1 MNSRVS
7 RLRGPERWFG
17 QTPDDSD
24 ADDATSSSFDLEA
37 ASASTP
43 LKTTET
49 SFFCSSPMRKLDN
62 LHLQDDAS
70 TPQKP
75 GTGANRRLNDSDG
88 FLVPERTNGAQN
100 NEKTIFQN
108 AKNDD
113 NNENKFRFGAPKRQD
128 DEHTA
133 ADRTM
138 ELSNSESDDT
148 NVFSEAPV
156 FVKRSEMPQM
166 NTFASHSGSRVGH
179 ESEPKDSQSQAGR
192 TTRKR
197 QLDSPEIASFVTP
210 SHMSICSTSLPL
222 TVSHSDSTPC
232 PPHYRKRL
240 KFKDQGTPS
249 ARPKLLN
256 LLQVRILAEIE
267 NDKEHEDSVKNYDDE
282 DDNEHE
288 DKYADNIE
296 HEDNENNET
305 NDNIPLQTPISQ
317 STPTSSRQPSPPT
330 VASFTEFGPAV
341 NGYAFVGVAPKHN
354 YYSYKTPTQTPSQTL
369 KNSYV
374 QNNYTI
380 LGEVPVLAAG
390 LMDESDSHVGD
401 QRIGDP
407 YLETN
412 ENAIRNWYFEPSNE
426 IRYPLLSH
434 YNNGSVTPE
443 TAYKECQ
450 NSSLVHDFYCAILQD
465 DELLLALLKTE
476 RVRWHPDKWSGLD
489 KNNLHIITALS
500 LTLNAMVQELA
511 KQQYH

>member
-17 QTPDDSD
+17 QTQDDSD
-24 ADDATSSSFDLEA
+24 ADDVTSSSFDLEA

-43 LKTTET
+43 LKTTES
-49 SFFCSSPMRKLDN
+49 SFFCSSPMKKLDN

-75 GTGANRRLNDSDG
+75 GTGASRRLNG
-88 FLVPERTNGAQN
+88 PGGLLAPERTNGAQN
-100 NEKTIFQN
+100 NEKRIFQN

-113 NNENKFRFGAPKRQD
+113 DNKKTFLFGATRLPEDQ
-128 DEHTA
+128 HAA

-138 ELSNSESDDT
+138 ELSSSESDDT

-156 FVKRSEMPQM
+156 FVKRSKMPQMPQM
-166 NTFASHSGSRVGH
+166 NP
-179 ESEPKDSQSQAGR
+179 SEAAR
-192 TTRKR
+192 LTRKR
-197 QLDSPEIASFVTP
+197 QHDSPEVANFVTP

-222 TVSHSDSTPC
+222 TVSNSDSTPC

-240 KFKDQGTPS
+240 KFKDEGTPS

-267 NDKEHEDSVKNYDDE
+267 NDNEKGSENEHENSEDNAHDHQDLE
-282 DDNEHE
+282 DDN
-288 DKYADNIE
+288 DDN
-296 HEDNENNET
+296 DNNER
-305 NDNIPLQTPISQ
+305 NDIPLQTPISQ

-330 VASFTEFGPAV
+330 VASFTEFGPAI

-354 YYSYKTPTQTPSQTL
+354 YYTYKTPTQTPSQTL

-390 LMDESDSHVGD
+390 LMDESDTHVGD

-407 YLETN
+407 YLESADNT
-412 ENAIRNWYFEPSNE
+412 IRDWYFEPSDE
-426 IRYPLLSH
+426 IRYPLFSQ
-434 YNNGSVTPE
+434 YNNGTITPD

-450 NSSLVHDFYCAILQD
+450 DSGLVHDFYSAIIED
-465 DELLLALLKTE
+465 DELLLSLLKTE

-489 KNNLHIITALS
+489 NKNIHTITALS
-500 LTLNAMVQELA
+500 LTLNAMVLELA
-511 KQQYH
+511 RQQYR

>member
-1 MNSRVS
+1 M
-7 RLRGPERWFG
+7 
-17 QTPDDSD
+17 DDV
-24 ADDATSSSFDLEA
+24 TSSSFDLEA

-49 SFFCSSPMRKLDN
+49 SFFCSSPMKKLDN

-70 TPQKP
+70 TPQKH
-75 GTGANRRLNDSDG
+75 GTGSRRRQNDPDG
-88 FLVPERTNGAQN
+88 FLEPERTNGAQN
-100 NEKTIFQN
+100 SEKTVFQN
-108 AKNDD
+108 ANNDV
-113 NNENKFRFGAPKRQD
+113 NNRKKFGFGAIKRLE

-156 FVKRSEMPQM
+156 FVKRSKLPQM
-166 NTFASHSGSRVGH
+166 NKIH
-179 ESEPKDSQSQAGR
+179 ESDR
-192 TTRKR
+192 TSRKR
-197 QLDSPEIASFVTP
+197 QLESPEIANFVTP

-222 TVSHSDSTPC
+222 TVSNSDSTPC

-240 KFKDQGTPS
+240 KFKDEGTPS

-267 NDKEHEDSVKNYDDE
+267 NTNENKKNENENENDKDYDDE
-282 DDNEHE
+282 DNDH
-288 DKYADNIE
+288 DHE
-296 HEDNENNET
+296 HEDNENNES
-305 NDNIPLQTPISQ
+305 NDMPLQTPISQ

-330 VASFTEFGPAV
+330 VASFTEFGPAI

-354 YYSYKTPTQTPSQTL
+354 YYTYKTPTQTPSQTL

-374 QNNYTI
+374 LNNYTI

-390 LMDESDSHVGD
+390 LMDESDTHVGD

-412 ENAIRNWYFEPSNE
+412 ENTIRDWYFEPTNE
-426 IRYPLLSH
+426 IRYPLFSH
-434 YNNGSVTPE
+434 YNNGSITPE
-443 TAYKECQ
+443 SAYKECQ
-450 NSSLVHDFYCAILQD
+450 DSSLVHHFYSAILED
-465 DELLLALLKTE
+465 DELLLSLLKTE
-476 RVRWHPDKWSGLD
+476 RVRWHPDKWSGL
-489 KNNLHIITALS
+489 KNNLHIVTALS

-511 KQQYH
+511 KQRTTDSH

>member
-49 SFFCSSPMRKLDN
+49 SFFCSSPMKKLDN

-70 TPQKP
+70 TPQKH
-75 GTGANRRLNDSDG
+75 GTGPNRRQDDPDG
-88 FLVPERTNGAQN
+88 FLEPERTNGAQSS
-100 NEKTIFQN
+100 EKTIFQN
-108 AKNDD
+108 ANNDV
-113 NNENKFRFGAPKRQD
+113 NNKRNLGFGAMKPLE

-156 FVKRSEMPQM
+156 FVKRSKLPQM
-166 NTFASHSGSRVGH
+166 NT
-179 ESEPKDSQSQAGR
+179 ESDRIS
-192 TTRKR
+192 RKR
-197 QLDSPEIASFVTP
+197 QLESPEIANFVTP

-222 TVSHSDSTPC
+222 TVSNSDSTPC

-240 KFKDQGTPS
+240 KFKDEGTPS

-267 NDKEHEDSVKNYDDE
+267 NETEKNENEKENENEKDYGDHNEKDSDDE
-282 DDNEHE
+282 DDKDHDNDHDHEHE
-288 DKYADNIE
+288 
-296 HEDNENNET
+296 NN
-305 NDNIPLQTPISQ
+305 DIPLQTPISQ

-330 VASFTEFGPAV
+330 VASFTEFGPAI

-354 YYSYKTPTQTPSQTL
+354 YYTYKTPTQTPSQTL
-369 KNSYV
+369 KNGYV
-374 QNNYTI
+374 LNNYTI

-390 LMDESDSHVGD
+390 LMDESDTHVGD

-412 ENAIRNWYFEPSNE
+412 ENTIRDWYFEHTNE
-426 IRYPLLSH
+426 IRYPLFSH
-434 YNNGSVTPE
+434 YNNGSITPD

-450 NSSLVHDFYCAILQD
+450 DSSLVHHFYSAILED
-465 DELLLALLKTE
+465 DELLLSLLKTE
-476 RVRWHPDKWSGLD
+476 RVRWHPDKWSGL
-489 KNNLHIITALS
+489 KNNLHVITALS

-511 KQQYH
+511 KQQDR